1 MLDGIERNF
10 FRIVEICMR
19 ISTTQS
25 MAMWFQPT
33 NEYSKF
39 TFSVNACS
47 WEMRKVSGNGNSC
60 RICSAWWITET
71 SHYEDF
77 AFFEIENSV
86 FKKTNTSDSDAK
98 STKPSYDFGKDYAI
112 LMNAFMKRY
121 FIELEV
127 KPNRKSARTMTRDTL
142 FTYSECNS
150 EVTTN
155 PVHPVRSKTNSE
167 MLKLLLVTTFGRW
180 ARR

>member
-1 MLDGIERNF
+1 MNNRNIPLWRF
-10 FRIVEICMR
+10 C
-19 ISTTQS
+19 
-25 MAMWFQPT
+25 W
-33 NEYSKF
+33 
-39 TFSVNACS
+39 
-47 WEMRKVSGNGNSC
+47 
-60 RICSAWWITET
+60 
-71 SHYEDF
+71 
-77 AFFEIENSV
+77 FFEIENSV

-98 STKPSYDFGKDYAI
+98 STKPSYDFGKDYAM

-180 ARR
+180 ARREAWILCGLCQPSSTAGVFESIDESLPFFIQFRQRKGEKTRLQN